1 MVNRISI
8 SRLAI
13 RQLKFQLIIDLENKD
28 RLEPVNLFLLKS
40 GSVGTK
46 SSAKLY
52 EIVSLV
58 TKMGRSGGQLS
69 VASLVPSKSIKKFRL
84 ISYQIGFITF
94 CFFKLNIFI
103 Q

>member
-8 SRLAI
+8 FRLAI

-58 TKMGRSGGQLS
+58 TKMGRSGGQLP
-69 VASLVPSKSIKKFRL
+69 VASLVPSKSITKFRL

-94 CFFKLNIFI
+94 CFLN
-103 Q
+103 